1 MLLLYLP
8 HFPSNVP
15 RVEQPW
21 TWMNSYEFDHKKV
34 VPRRND
40 GCRTAIIFIV
50 GRKIQTEKKTTDPM
64 GCIFQSY
71 LPCIFQRNPAMTLSR
86 VRPGIWL
93 KNLPVPCGLSLLPD
107 TGGKFLWAMAPSL
120 PPVMWTLVYMEFN
133 DIHIYIYIYIYV
145 WIWIWWWWWWWRRRR
160 RWW

>member
-50 GRKIQTEKKTTDPM
+50 GRKIQTEKKQLIQWAVFFSHISHVFFSETQPWHFLEFAQVYDWRICQCLADSACCRTLEASFY
-64 GCIFQSY
+64 GRW
-71 LPCIFQRNPAMTLSR
+71 LPASLQWCERWF
-86 VRPGIWL
+86 IW
-93 KNLPVPCGLSLLPD
+93 NL
-107 TGGKFLWAMAPSL
+107 M
-120 PPVMWTLVYMEFN
+120 
-133 DIHIYIYIYIYV
+133 IYIYICV
-145 WIWIWWWWWWWRRRR
+145 WIWIWIWWWWWRRRR